1 MDTILLLWFCGTM
14 NNRNKGELV
23 IMKLKEIDKLNY
35 AIKSLLDDTTVALSA
50 KIKFQLL
57 TIMKQLE
64 PHIESISVV
73 SDEKIRE
80 YGTQGEDGQYK
91 IDIKDT
97 ETFSK
102 FQTDM
107 NELLES
113 EADIPLKKLKA
124 SEILNINIP
133 SKYLVTL
140 YEIIEEDL

>member
-1 MDTILLLWFCGTM
+1 
-14 NNRNKGELV
+14 
-23 IMKLKEIDKLNY
+23 MKLKEIDKLNY

-64 PHIESISVV
+64 PHIENISVV

-91 IDIKDT
+91 INIKDT

-113 EADIPLKKLKA
+113 EIDIPLKKLKA
-124 SEILNINIP
+124 SEVLNINIP